1 MLVLK
6 TANLEDSAKEYAFM
20 KDMPADENG
29 MKNPWAGCSE
39 EDTLSLSHEA
49 SAAEEKVSTETVC
62 APPLKSSNDSSR
74 GGAM

>member
-39 EDTLSLSHEA
+39 EEFTNKALPEMIA
-49 SAAEEKVSTETVC
+49 FQKEETFRMTMCRKHF
-62 APPLKSSNDSSR
+62 SSSGKMMR
-74 GGAM
+74 